1 MTSPSEPSVPPNAK
15 LTLPPDVL
23 NKLLDDAGATSNRDV
38 LADIIRTAYQL
49 AGDGADRL
57 NLKITRD
64 ALKEMRAAFRM
75 FAPYEGVR
83 KVTIFGSARTHP
95 SDPLYNQAESLAGR
109 LAEAGWMVV
118 SGAGPGIMEAAVRG
132 AGAARSFGVTIRLPV
147 EEGVTGLLAG
157 DDKIVSMKYF
167 FTRKLMLMK
176 ESSGFVSLPGGFGT
190 QDETFELLTLFQ
202 TGKAIPSPLVLL
214 DIDGGNYWRRWQQ
227 FVVDMLVSGGLISPE
242 DLDIF
247 LITDDVD
254 QAVAAIRGF
263 WRNYHS
269 IRWVGGRLV
278 IRLQAEP
285 TDTELGE
292 LNERFL
298 DLCLDGKIES
308 TPPLPVE
315 VSDGD
320 QLELARLV
328 LRYDRRQVSRLY
340 ELIAALN
347 ELASA
352 PALELL

>member
-1 MTSPSEPSVPPNAK
+1 MDQDLVNQ
-15 LTLPPDVL
+15 
-23 NKLLDDAGATSNRDV
+23 LLDDAGASHNRDI
-38 LADIIRTAYQL
+38 LGEIIRTSYDL

-95 SDPLYNQAESLAGR
+95 SDPLYNQAESLARR
-109 LAEAGWMVV
+109 LAQVGWMVV

-132 AGAARSFGVTIRLPV
+132 AGPERSFGVTIRLPT
-147 EEGVTGLLAG
+147 EEGITDLLAG
-157 DDKIVSMKYF
+157 DDKVVTMKYF

-214 DIDGGNYWRRWQQ
+214 DVTGGGYWEGWRR
-227 FVVDMLVSGGLISPE
+227 FLVEELAGNGLISPE
-242 DLDIF
+242 DVDIF
-247 LITDDVD
+247 LVTDNVD
-254 QAVAAIRGF
+254 EAVGAIRGF

-269 IRWVGGRLV
+269 IRWVGRRLV
-278 IRLQAEP
+278 IRLQAMP
-285 TDTELGE
+285 TDAELDE
-292 LNERFL
+292 LNDKFGDVCIQGQIER
-298 DLCLDGKIES
+298 
-308 TPPLPVE
+308 TPPLPAE

-320 QLELARLV
+320 LLDLPRLV
-328 LRYDRRQVSRLY
+328 LRFDRSRGSRLY

-347 ELASA
+347 GLSSA
-352 PALELL
+352 PSLD